1 MGNRTEQRKKYR
13 YFRLQEELIRN
24 YSTLIYFDG
33 IYPEYKFAKTKLNDV
48 YYIFETSSGY
58 VVGQGRTYTFAR
70 NTSKDFLNSTDGKFN
85 LLVEHFAIK

>member
-70 NTSKDFLNSTDGKFN
+70 NTSKDFLSSTDGKFN

>member
-13 YFRLQEELIRN
+13 YFRLQEELISN

-48 YYIFETSSGY
+48 YYIFATID
-58 VVGQGRTYTFAR
+58 VRVMTFDQ
-70 NTSKDFLNSTDGKFN
+70 TKIS
-85 LLVEHFAIK
+85 EE

>member
-85 LLVEHFAIK
+85 LLVEHFEIK

>member
-1 MGNRTEQRKKYR
+1 MVNRTEQRKKYR

-70 NTSKDFLNSTDGKFN
+70 NTSKDFLKSTDGKFN
-85 LLVEHFAIK
+85 LLVEHFVIK